1 MANLCAACT
10 HEKRREIDA
19 AIVAGIPNRRIA
31 AQYGMGET
39 SVRRHKEH
47 VRETIESAKAKD
59 EEARGQTLLE
69 QVRWLQETTL
79 KALKVAERDD
89 DTRCL
94 LAAVKEARGNLELLG
109 KLTGELATGPTAVA
123 IAGAQASSTAGVETQ
138 LQALTD
144 EELAEELRAA
154 LEAVEARIAAKETKE

>member
-1 MANLCAACT
+1 MGRTCTICSHPEREAIEAALVRGDPFR
-10 HEKRREIDA
+10 H
-19 AIVAGIPNRRIA
+19 IA
-31 AQYGMGET
+31 ERYGT
-39 SVRRHKEH
+39 ASSSLVRHREH
-47 VRETIESAKAKD
+47 VRDALVQAKESKS
-59 EEARGQTLLE
+59 EERGQTLLE
-69 QVRWLQETTL
+69 QVRWLQQTTL
-79 KALKVAERDD
+79 KALETAERDD

-123 IAGAQASSTAGVETQ
+123 IAGAQATATSAVETQ

-154 LEAVEARIAAKETKE
+154 LEAVEARIAAKETV